1 MTVTLTVLNFAL
13 SIIPTSYF
21 RDEEWGRYVSS
32 YSFLVPVPN
41 KYELISIIF
50 VVFKFYVVVPIFV

>member
-21 RDEEWGRYVSS
+21 RDEESGRS

-50 VVFKFYVVVPIFV
+50 VVFKFDVVVPVFV